1 MVHDVTVKN
10 GRKFECIKEEFCL
23 LVCAY
28 FSPTRFSPSISVD
41 IEQIDQS
48 ISDKI
53 RNANNALLQDGGF
66 QFLKQSP
73 LFFLTIKFYS
83 SVTTW
88 SRMNGTISWPGF
100 GHCSTSVESPSLLS
114 AAALGSPLESSM
126 RHSRVA
132 PKSGN

>member
-1 MVHDVTVKN
+1 MLFNAPFLLFRVRKSIIRNRPFYGLKPAFGNVLKTVRIMVHDDVTVKN

-53 RNANNALLQDGGF
+53 RNANNALLPDDGDGGF
-66 QFLKQSP
+66 
-73 LFFLTIKFYS
+73 
-83 SVTTW
+83 
-88 SRMNGTISWPGF
+88 
-100 GHCSTSVESPSLLS
+100 
-114 AAALGSPLESSM
+114 
-126 RHSRVA
+126 
-132 PKSGN
+132 

>member
-1 MVHDVTVKN
+1 MAWSQLGNVLKTVRIMVHDVTVKN

-53 RNANNALLQDGGF
+53 RNANNALLPDDGDGGF
-66 QFLKQSP
+66 
-73 LFFLTIKFYS
+73 
-83 SVTTW
+83 
-88 SRMNGTISWPGF
+88 
-100 GHCSTSVESPSLLS
+100 
-114 AAALGSPLESSM
+114 
-126 RHSRVA
+126 
-132 PKSGN
+132 